1 MFEMW
6 AKRKNSDRF
15 EYIMSFENRNAIYS
29 MFDVLNNG
37 EFEEAIIMQDKHY
50 VMMKIYE
57 KGKVLKK
64 RGDYYER

>member
-15 EYIMSFENRNAIYS
+15 EYVMSFEDKNAIFS
-29 MFDVLNNG
+29 MLDVLDNG
-37 EFEEAIIMQDKHY
+37 EFEEAIIMEDKHY

-57 KGKVLKK
+57 KGKVLRK
-64 RGDYYER
+64 